1 MIDDSRLV
9 LLKAACAG
17 AVHRAVALAILVVVA
32 PLLVVVALA
41 VLVTSGR
48 PIVFRQTRVGQFGA
62 PFTILKFRTMRPDA
76 ERELLDQA
84 TALTAELAPYRKPTA
99 DPRITRIGRLLRVTS
114 LDELP
119 QLFNV
124 VRGEMNLVGPRPL
137 VAYESALC
145 PVWSNARLL
154 VKPGMTGLWQVNG
167 RSDVSAEQAL
177 RLDVEYVRSRSWRVD
192 LSILVRSVMVPLRR
206 QGAR

>member
-1 MIDDSRLV
+1 MTDGSGLV

-17 AVHRAVALAILVVVA
+17 AVHRAVALMILVVVA
-32 PLLVVVALA
+32 PLLVAVALA

-48 PIVFRQTRVGQFGA
+48 PVVFKQTRVGQFGA
-62 PFTILKFRTMRPDA
+62 PFTILKFRTMRLNA
-76 ERELLDQA
+76 ERELLHQA
-84 TALTAELAPYRKPTA
+84 TASTAELAPYRKPTA
-99 DPRITRIGRLLRVTS
+99 DPRITRIGKFLRATS

-119 QLFNV
+119 QLLNV
-124 VRGEMNLVGPRPL
+124 VKGEMNLVGPRPL

-145 PVWSNARLL
+145 PAWSNARLL

-192 LSILVRSVMVPLRR
+192 LSILVRSLVVPLRR

>member
-1 MIDDSRLV
+1 MIDGSRLV

-17 AVHRAVALAILVVVA
+17 AVHRAVALMILVVVA
-32 PLLVVVALA
+32 PLLVAVALA

-48 PIVFRQTRVGQFGA
+48 PVVFKQTRVGQFGG
-62 PFTILKFRTMRPDA
+62 PFTILKFRTMRPNA

-84 TALTAELAPYRKPTA
+84 TASTAELAPYRKPTA
-99 DPRITRIGRLLRVTS
+99 DPRITRIGRFLRVTS

-145 PVWSNARLL
+145 PAWSNARLL

-177 RLDVEYVRSRSWRVD
+177 RLDVEYVQSRSWRVD
-192 LSILVRSVMVPLRR
+192 LSILVRSVVVPLRR